1 VHLLLSLFD
10 LSMLMWSL
18 QALFFFIFSVD
29 ALRFTSSKVVSS
41 DSAGTVASTVDSE
54 MRTLRSNHKL
64 GKPTKLF
71 GVPVDL
77 RKDWGND
84 WDQDYNGIEDAID
97 TWLIALSHDASMG
110 SWTANTPENVSLVST
125 FDNFYTLVVNA
136 DLSGVAEEIK
146 THDMS
151 EVVAISQEIFV
162 SIPEPNASGYDS
174 DNCASSA
181 WGLDRIDSVDISF
194 NNEYEW
200 ESDFPDGGAGANVYV
215 FDTGIN
221 VNNGDFGGRAIN
233 RYSCLSSCAE
243 VGSCT
248 DNDVHGHGTHVAG
261 TVAGHQY
268 GVAKH
273 ATIHGM
279 QVIGSDG
286 RGTISGVLNAM
297 DEVVSSVER
306 QIFQMSIASSAN
318 TMWDT
323 AVNTATN
330 DYDAIVV
337 VAAGNYASDGCSY
350 SPGRAATSF
359 NVGSHDLD
367 DGISYFSNIGSCVD
381 VYAPGNNILSANNV
395 DFCSSKCMTGT
406 SMSAPHVSGVVA
418 LARGYC
424 PNIVA
429 SAVREFLPTWGKL
442 VDGTRRLYL
451 GNTGLV
457 DQTLKSTTT
466 CGTIGKASSWSYCS
480 VPSPC
485 PTPAPT
491 PSPTVPP
498 TPSPTP
504 SPTPQPTLAPTS
516 DTHAIGDPH
525 IQNVVGDTF
534 DLWRTGWSNFL
545 QIPLHLAGEEPRL
558 LLRGNVE
565 RYWGDL
571 CAPAFLQEVSVS
583 GQRLNGRRIFIKS
596 GSLETVRPFSVKVDS
611 DPSRTIPP
619 EGAVFLAEHGCEV
632 RGEISS
638 SNPDEWGPDARL
650 FVRVDNITIDVVQ
663 HTEGRMVESRSM
675 LDLTVHGLDREE
687 QSVGGW
693 FGSDS
698 AWLDAGEAP
707 DGCQQSAMLVQ
718 KNSFPKSGSEP
729 FFISQ

>member
-1 VHLLLSLFD
+1 MDV
-10 LSMLMWSL
+10 WT
-18 QALFFFIFSVD
+18 
-29 ALRFTSSKVVSS
+29 TS
-41 DSAGTVASTVDSE
+41 
-54 MRTLRSNHKL
+54 
-64 GKPTKLF
+64 
-71 GVPVDL
+71 
-77 RKDWGND
+77 
-84 WDQDYNGIEDAID
+84 
-97 TWLIALSHDASMG
+97 
-110 SWTANTPENVSLVST
+110 TPEDVTVIKT
-125 FDNFYTLVVNA
+125 FPSIYTFVINA
-136 DLSGVAEEIK
+136 SLSGVAEELE
-146 THDMS
+146 THNIS
-151 EVVAISQEIFV
+151 EVAAISQETYV
-162 SIPEPNASGYDS
+162 TLPEPNTTGYES
-174 DNCASSA
+174 DDCATSA

-194 NNEYEW
+194 NNEYQW

-233 RYSCLSSCAE
+233 RYSCVSRRRYSLCAE

-248 DNDVHGHGTHVAG
+248 DNDDNGHGTHVAG

-279 QVIGSDG
+279 QVVGSDG
-286 RGTISGVLNAM
+286 TGTIIGVLNAM

-306 QIFQMSIASSAN
+306 QIFQMSIASSAS
-318 TMWDT
+318 TMWDN

-330 DYDAIVV
+330 DYAAIVV
-337 VAAGNYASDGCSY
+337 VAAGNFQGDGCSY

-406 SMSAPHVSGVVA
+406 SMSAPHVTGVVA

-429 SAVREFLPTWGKL
+429 SAVVEFMPTWGKL

-451 GNTGLV
+451 GNTSLV

-466 CGTIGKASSWSYCS
+466 CGTIGKASSWSYCP

-498 TPSPTP
+498 TPSPTS
-504 SPTPQPTLAPTS
+504 SPTSSPAPQPTLAPTS

-565 RYWGDL
+565 RYWGDQ
-571 CAPAFLQEVSVS
+571 CPPAFLQEVSVS
-583 GQRLNGRRIFIKS
+583 GRLLNGRKVFIKS
-596 GSLETVRPFSVKVDS
+596 GSLETAWPFSVKVDS
-611 DPSRTIPP
+611 APSRTIPP
-619 EGAVFLAEHGCEV
+619 EGAVFFGGAWMRSQG
-632 RGEISS
+632 G
-638 SNPDEWGPDARL
+638 D
-650 FVRVDNITIDVVQ
+650 FVELGRVGT
-663 HTEGRMVESRSM
+663 RCSAFRA
-675 LDLTVHGLDREE
+675 
-687 QSVGGW
+687 GG
-693 FGSDS
+693 
-698 AWLDAGEAP
+698 
-707 DGCQQSAMLVQ
+707 
-718 KNSFPKSGSEP
+718 
-729 FFISQ
+729 